1 MKIAHPEAHAC
12 QRRGRSARLPMELSA
27 TLFPTDRKNQAAFS
41 KFLVRISTYYRQ
53 KLPTEFNATDN
64 N

>member
-1 MKIAHPEAHAC
+1 
-12 QRRGRSARLPMELSA
+12 MELSA
-27 TLFPTDRKNQAAFS
+27 ALFPTDRKNQAAFL